1 MWFQFL
7 SSVNKQKY
15 LDEKYGKLA
24 NLILVFNDDADDD
37 QWCDWYQWSQKKTR
51 NCEWI
56 MYEPNMSDMFQT
68 QIRWAG
74 MIRIEMNDEKTFSI
88 NIVDSKKKIWCG

>member
-1 MWFQFL
+1 
-7 SSVNKQKY
+7 
-15 LDEKYGKLA
+15 
-24 NLILVFNDDADDD
+24 
-37 QWCDWYQWSQKKTR
+37 
-51 NCEWI
+51 

-88 NIVDSKKKIWCG
+88 NIVDSKKKNMVWLINEMVFTTIFNLNLVYGHNNVYI